1 MTEQVAGLRETGR
14 EKEGEWA
21 LEPFVQISEK
31 KEDASQSK
39 AEGLAEL
46 GAGGLS

>member
-1 MTEQVAGLRETGR
+1 MTERVVGLRETGR

-21 LEPFVQISEK
+21 LAPFVQISEK
-31 KEDASQSK
+31 EEYGKQSK

>member
-1 MTEQVAGLRETGR
+1 MTERVVGLRETGR
-14 EKEGEWA
+14 EKGRMSLA
-21 LEPFVQISEK
+21 PFVQISEK
-31 KEDASQSK
+31 EEYGNQSK